1 MKKNKIIT
9 LLAAVTISIVLLS
22 ACSKGNSSA
31 NDNAYK
37 SINSIIK
44 ENRDKVGFHA
54 EMSHWG
60 LSLQGEEKF
69 EWTKDPSSNEA
80 DFAMVILA
88 DPFIKAGLDT
98 NKLDSK
104 EIIFKKASKEG
115 NMENSNLLIRPLN
128 ISDKRQNSDGAEDAI
143 RRLFKM
149 DKTNIKGEDNYY
161 KLDLGS
167 SFEVK
172 WKYQE
177 EDKSAEVIFYIDPEP
192 LFKAGLDRNNMDET
206 GWSIEK
212 SAGMEKLSK
221 KYIIKK

>member
-1 MKKNKIIT
+1 MKKNKIIA
-9 LLAAVTISIVLLS
+9 LLAALTISIVLLS

-44 ENRDKVGFHA
+44 VNRDKVGFHA

-69 EWTKDPSSNEA
+69 EWAKDPSSNEA

-104 EIIFKKASKEG
+104 DLVFKKASKEG
-115 NMENSNLLIRPLN
+115 NMENSNLLIKSFN

-149 DKTNIKGEDNYY
+149 DKTIIKGEDNYY

-167 SFEVK
+167 PYEVK

-177 EDKSAEVIFYIDPEP
+177 EDKSAEVIFYIDAEP
-192 LFKAGLDRNNMDET
+192 LFKTGLNRNNIDET

-212 SAGMEKLSK
+212 SNGIERLSK

>member
-1 MKKNKIIT
+1 MKKSKIIT
-9 LLAAVTISIVLLS
+9 ILAALTISMALLS

-44 ENRDKVGFHA
+44 ANRDKVGFHM

-69 EWTKDPSSNEA
+69 EWTKEPSSNEA

-104 EIIFKKASKEG
+104 VLAFKKASKEG
-115 NMENSNLLIRPLN
+115 NMENSNLLIRPFN

-149 DKTNIKGEDNYY
+149 DKTIIKGEDNYY

-167 SFEVK
+167 PYEVK

-177 EDKSAEVIFYIDPEP
+177 EDKSAEVIFYIDAEP
-192 LFKAGLDRNNMDET
+192 LFKAGLNRSNIDET

-212 SAGMEKLSK
+212 SNGIERLSK